1 MRELTKL
8 KKDANLIF
16 DSDIA
21 FYLNPDYI
29 YIPVKKNY
37 NLLVKKGSPILMG
50 QIIIENN
57 LNKVISPISGRASAI
72 KKMSIGSKE
81 LPCLV
86 IENDFKEKS
95 KLIKRKNLK
104 LDKDTIISKLYEY
117 YFKYI
122 ASVLETK
129 KINNLIINGLE
140 DEPYIYNNS
149 YILNTYPKEI
159 LEMSDMLE
167 DAFKIN
173 KTSIAIKSSDSKNI
187 EAYLS
192 KVGTYPQITLSLI
205 EDKYLLANPFFL
217 MEYLHLSQID
227 TLVLSASELYNIYNA
242 LKYNKHI
249 TETFITL
256 SGPALEKSK
265 VIKVKI
271 GTLLSD
277 AIINNVKIKTEDV
290 KYIYGGLMTGF
301 EVDPSKTIITSETK
315 GVVIIPNVEIPEKEC
330 TLCGLCYKLCPVKVN
345 PKKVMDTGK
354 PSSNCLDCGLCSYIC
369 PSHIN
374 LRRYLRGEH
383 E

>member
-50 QIIIENN
+50 QIVIENN

-72 KKMSIGSKE
+72 KKMSIGPKE

>member
-265 VIKVKI
+265 VIKAKI

-277 AIINNVKIKTEDV
+277 AILNNVKIKTEDV

-301 EVDPSKTIITSETK
+301 EVDPSKTIITPETK